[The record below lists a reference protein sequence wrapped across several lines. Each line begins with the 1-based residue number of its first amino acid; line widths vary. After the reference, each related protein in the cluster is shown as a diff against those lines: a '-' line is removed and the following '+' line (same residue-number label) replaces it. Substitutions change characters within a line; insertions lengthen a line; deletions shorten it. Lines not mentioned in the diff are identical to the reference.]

1 MGGSDPVQATTG
13 KQPGSLGTS
22 STRLGC
28 VYWGRGKEQAVEV
41 AGPGNDPPLHRQE
54 EVDTRSVERQI
65 HPLGLEHHPWRCW
78 NVDGC
83 VPVVA
88 VLT

>member
-1 MGGSDPVQATTG
+1 MGGSDPVQATMG
-13 KQPGSLGTS
+13 RQPGSLGTA

-28 VYWGRGKEQAVEV
+28 VYWGRWKGWGVGV
-41 AGPGNDPPLHRQE
+41 AGPGNDPPPRRQE
-54 EVDTRSVERQI
+54 EVDTRSVERQT
-65 HPLGLEHHPWRCW
+65 HPLGLEHHPWRRW
-78 NVDGC
+78 KVDGS